1 MKKLILLF
9 SLFFFLMAFAQEK
22 KEINTDTKTEN
33 IEKQISDL
41 QKQIKVLEEQQLN
54 KSKELENTYKNN
66 IEIIEKVEG
75 FYDRS
80 WEKLI
85 FIISIV
91 GALVGVV
98 VPSMITWWQNKN
110 FNKEQEKFKSQLAE
124 TKKNFK
130 IQLNNSYKTFQKQLQ
145 EKIIENEQR
154 FKNEINET
162 NQMFSSEI
170 SSTRISL
177 QEDFN
182 TLVASH
188 FLVFADINTAQHTF
202 DKSFYCLGKVIEFNL
217 KNRSLNQDNILFVIE
232 KMEGLIL
239 MVKQNKFPIIFDNE
253 ELKKNVIDSLNSITS
268 MDLEVIPPN
277 RIDQIIN
284 FIKNH

>member
-9 SLFFFLMAFAQEK
+9 SLFFFLITSAQEK
-22 KEINTDTKTEN
+22 KEINTNTKTEN

-41 QKQIKVLEEQQLN
+41 QKQIKVLEEQLDKN
-54 KSKELENTYKNN
+54 KEIENTYKND
-66 IEIIEKVEG
+66 IEIIDKVEG

-80 WEKLI
+80 WNKLMFLI
-85 FIISIV
+85 TI
-91 GALVGVV
+91 LGVV
-98 VPSMITWWQNKN
+98 VPSIITWWQNRN
-110 FNKEQEKFKSQLAE
+110 FNNEQEKFKSQLAE

-268 MDLEVIPPN
+268 MDLEVILPN

>member
-9 SLFFFLMAFAQEK
+9 SVFCFLMTFAQEK

-41 QKQIKVLEEQQLN
+41 QKQIEVLEEQQLDKN
-54 KSKELENTYKNN
+54 KEVENTYKNN

-80 WEKLI
+80 WSKLI
-85 FIISIV
+85 FLITV
-91 GALVGVV
+91 LGVI
-98 VPSMITWWQNKN
+98 VPSIITWWQNRT
-110 FNKEQEKFKSQLAE
+110 FNNEQEKFKNQLDE
-124 TKKNFK
+124 IEKNFK
-130 IQLNNSYKTFQKQLQ
+130 NQLDGYYKTFQEQL
-145 EKIIENEQR
+145 ETKVVENEQR

-182 TLVASH
+182 ALAASQ
-188 FLVFADINTAQHTF
+188 FLVFADINTVQHTF

-217 KNRSLNQDNILFVIE
+217 KNRTLNQNNILFVIE
-232 KMEGLIL
+232 KMEALISL
-239 MVKQNKFPIIFDNE
+239 VEQNEFTIRFDNE
-253 ELKKNVIDSLNSITS
+253 ELKKNVIDGLNSITS
-268 MDLEVIPPN
+268 IDLEVILPN
-277 RIDQIIN
+277 RIYQIIN
-284 FIKNH
+284 FIKIH